1 MSSLTK
7 LFARFLTDQRGA
19 EVSEVGVYLAIIV
32 AGCIAL
38 MVVIGPVV
46 AGLWQAFATAL
57 GV

>member
-19 EVSEVGVYLAIIV
+19 EVSEVGLYLALIV
-32 AGCIAL
+32 AGCVAAMTI
-38 MVVIGPVV
+38 IGPIVV
-46 AGLWQAFATAL
+46 GLWRAIATAL